1 MTSKADGFLASRKD
15 CLGGSDAHHLF
26 SLPPYG
32 CLRKLWYQKHNVPED
47 YPFDGNAA
55 TERGNYLEPIIA
67 EMYAKK
73 TKRAVVEVKQI
84 RMAEDSRFA
93 VHVDRMVSN
102 DKDPA
107 VKEPEELITNYEL
120 QKLRRIALERN
131 FPGPWGVLE
140 IKSPGRESYYKAKRE
155 GLLEAY
161 ILQLQWGM
169 MVTGA
174 TWGAFSIHCADP
186 WETKNWDV
194 QRDDTIIKELRKAGE
209 SFWKLDNPP
218 DRLPAK
224 SKQCQKCKYRYSC
237 QGERM
242 LDVIEI
248 SEVPVD
254 NSLLPVLNE
263 YIEAKELVDEAEAL
277 TEEVRSRLEP
287 LIGDRAVVDVTG
299 HRVYFRP
306 QTQMRMDATALAK
319 AYDELKQHVQS
330 GMTAVKLLTELP
342 QFSAIEPIY
351 PSMALALGLFLET
364 PLRFSDSFRKPS
376 VSRPLRVF
384 SK

>member
-1 MTSKADGFLASRKD
+1 
-15 CLGGSDAHHLF
+15 
-26 SLPPYG
+26 
-32 CLRKLWYQKHNVPED
+32 
-47 YPFDGNAA
+47 
-55 TERGNYLEPIIA
+55 
-67 EMYAKK
+67 
-73 TKRAVVEVKQI
+73 
-84 RMAEDSRFA
+84 
-93 VHVDRMVSN
+93 
-102 DKDPA
+102 
-107 VKEPEELITNYEL
+107 
-120 QKLRRIALERN
+120 
-131 FPGPWGVLE
+131 
-140 IKSPGRESYYKAKRE
+140 
-155 GLLEAY
+155 
-161 ILQLQWGM
+161 
-169 MVTGA
+169 
-174 TWGAFSIHCADP
+174 
-186 WETKNWDV
+186 
-194 QRDDTIIKELRKAGE
+194 
-209 SFWKLDNPP
+209 
-218 DRLPAK
+218 
-224 SKQCQKCKYRYSC
+224 
-237 QGERM
+237 M